1 MGGEAGGVF
10 EVFADAAAM
19 FPNAAFPAAASFAGL
34 VLPFEEVLEQD
45 DEVAFEVAFFV
56 AG

>member
-19 FPNAAFPAAASFAGL
+19 FTNAAFPAAASFAGL
-34 VLPFEEVLEQD
+34 VLPFEQVLEQD
-45 DEVAFEVAFFV
+45 HEVAF
-56 AG
+56 